1 MANNDDEP
9 MHLYEVF
16 QNCFNKIANK
26 QDKRDLSYGLPY
38 VLSEQEDRLEQECV
52 SNSFSATEPLPPA
65 ESTYFQF
72 SSVPQQRLIS
82 ADSDRGISIKR
93 KRGMEETEEQE
104 GQWSFPTEGF
114 DQPGS
119 RYTTPKSGLYG
130 DSYFM
135 DGSHNLGDPWST
147 IPNLPSSSYSYT
159 PSVTAN
165 GNSHLPSP
173 PSAFNGI
180 HLASDGLGYPGILPV
195 DDPSVIS
202 QSLPPMSSFRG
213 STSHTP
219 TETHSATLPDQLVAQ
234 PSSQTEDALGKALAS
249 IYSAEHTS
257 SSFSSTPCTPVS
269 SPPPLSGVSQ
279 WSRGNSSQNLTSSS
293 YTDSTMHQLTRGV
306 MEERLDD
313 AINILR
319 NHAEG
324 IGFHGMH
331 PGGPLN
337 NPVINLPATGGHS
350 NGLIGPVGTHAY
362 LGTASGLAPL
372 EPHNP
377 SPQSLTNTSLK
388 TKNAVAHGTTQS
400 PIPQH
405 NVLPPDISSRV
416 KVEKLK
422 DRYKDPHSNLSSSS
436 QGETKLRGMG
446 GSDTT
451 VTTSVTSSSHTKG
464 TKRSHSRLCITS
476 VKDTVM
482 TEELDT
488 NSDDD
493 EPPEVKAEKEKERRQ
508 ANNARER
515 IRVKD
520 INEAFKELGR
530 MCMMHLKGDKAQT
543 KLNILHQA
551 VEVITALE
559 QQVRE
564 RNLNPKA
571 ACLKRREE
579 EKTCD
584 ESNMIA
590 HSLPSQPD
598 LDPLSHQ

>member
-180 HLASDGLGYPGILPV
+180 HLASDGL
-195 DDPSVIS
+195 
-202 QSLPPMSSFRG
+202 
-213 STSHTP
+213 
-219 TETHSATLPDQLVAQ
+219 
-234 PSSQTEDALGKALAS
+234 

>member
-1 MANNDDEP
+1 
-9 MHLYEVF
+9 
-16 QNCFNKIANK
+16 
-26 QDKRDLSYGLPY
+26 
-38 VLSEQEDRLEQECV
+38 
-52 SNSFSATEPLPPA
+52 
-65 ESTYFQF
+65 
-72 SSVPQQRLIS
+72 
-82 ADSDRGISIKR
+82 
-93 KRGMEETEEQE
+93 MEETEEQE
-104 GQWSFPTEGF
+104 GQWSFPTDGF
-114 DQPGS
+114 DQSGS

-165 GNSHLPSP
+165 GSSHLPSP

-180 HLASDGLGYPGILPV
+180 HLPSDSLGYPGILPV

-219 TETHSATLPDQLVAQ
+219 TETHSVTSPDQLVAQ
-234 PSSQTEDALGKALAS
+234 PSNQTEDALGKALAS

-269 SPPPLSGVSQ
+269 SPPPLSGVAQ
-279 WSRGNSSQNLTSSS
+279 WSRGNSSQNLPPSS
-293 YTDSTMHQLTRGV
+293 YPDSTMHQLTRGV

-337 NPVINLPATGGHS
+337 NPVMNLPATGGHS

-388 TKNAVAHGTTQS
+388 NRTAVPHGTTPS

-422 DRYKDPHSNLSSSS
+422 DRYKDSHSNLSSSS
-436 QGETKLRGMG
+436 QGQTKLRGMG

-451 VTTSVTSSSHTKG
+451 VTTSSSHTKG

-482 TEELDT
+482 TEELDM

-493 EPPEVKAEKEKERRQ
+493 EPPEVKAEKDKERRQ

-579 EKTCD
+579 EKTGE

-590 HSLPSQPD
+590 HSLPPQPD